1 MGEKTKISDVLVP
14 EVFLPYVINRTAE
27 KSAFWQSGIV
37 GTPDVAIGA
46 NLTAGGH
53 TVNMPFWNDLVGDDE
68 VLSDTTSLSVNKITA
83 GKDVAVVHFRGR
95 AWSVNDL
102 AGQLSGSD
110 PLAAIAGL
118 VGDWWARVMQKTMLS
133 ELKGV
138 FEADSMECNV
148 RDIHEDSSDDEPHKI
163 SAASFIDA
171 SQVLGDARD
180 SITAVAMHSA
190 VETSLLKKDLIET
203 IRDSEGRFVMKTF
216 LGRRVIV
223 DDGLPFSSETGVA
236 TTYLFGQGAFGY
248 AEGGTLA
255 PLEYDRDIL
264 AGDTVFTNR
273 RAFVLHPRGVKWKGT
288 AEGASP
294 TKEELETGTNWE
306 RVYEPKQVRIVQ
318 FIHNV

>member
-1 MGEKTKISDVLVP
+1 MAKTAISDVLVP
-14 EVFLPYVINRTAE
+14 EVFIPYVVNRTAE

-46 NLTAGGH
+46 NLTAGGN
-53 TVNMPFWNDLVGDDE
+53 TVNMPFWNDLSGNDE
-68 VLSDTTSLSVNKITA
+68 VLSDASSLSVDKITA
-83 GKDVAVVHFRGR
+83 GKDIAVVHFRGK

-102 AGQLSGSD
+102 AGQLSGDD

-118 VGDWWARVMQKTMLS
+118 VGDWWARVMQKTLLA
-133 ELKGV
+133 ELKGA
-138 FEADSMECNV
+138 FAAASMSGNV
-148 RDIHEDSSDDEPHKI
+148 ADIHATSSVTDANKI

-180 SITAVAMHSA
+180 NITAVAMHSA
-190 VETSLLKKDLIET
+190 VETALLKKDLIET

-223 DDGLPFSSETGVA
+223 DDGLPFDSTTSTA
-236 TTYLFGQGAFGY
+236 TTYLFGQGAFGF
-248 AEGGTLA
+248 AEGGTLN

-273 RAFVLHPRGVKWKGT
+273 RAFVLHPRGIKWKGT
-288 AEGASP
+288 AAGASP
-294 TKEELETGTNWE
+294 TKTELETGTNWE
-306 RVYEPKQVRIVQ
+306 RVYENKQIRMVQ